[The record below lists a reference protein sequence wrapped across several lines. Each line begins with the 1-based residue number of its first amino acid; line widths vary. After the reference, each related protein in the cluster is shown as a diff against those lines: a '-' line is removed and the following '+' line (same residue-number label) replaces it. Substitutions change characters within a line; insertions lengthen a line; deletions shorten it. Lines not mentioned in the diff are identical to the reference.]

1 MYSDTWDRMVLQ
13 CSTQRKQREW
23 LPKTSAQMSVCH
35 QCSQTRADQL
45 QVLWPLSSLR
55 KRASSWKQTQSLCIK
70 NVIAS
75 DLCTFTP
82 TFCGYLLWM
91 AICLCCF
98 SVLAVILPFT
108 ERARK
113 PSSIPTS
120 SATRFIEAGS
130 FSHRQKNWY
139 QSIVVHSSYTG
150 VT

>member
-1 MYSDTWDRMVLQ
+1 MVLQ
-13 CSTQRKQREW
+13 HSTQKKERRW
-23 LPKTSAQMSVCH
+23 LSKTSAQTSCASSV
-35 QCSQTRADQL
+35 
-45 QVLWPLSSLR
+45 LSSEHTRSRCSELSAHSAR
-55 KRASSWKQTQSLCIK
+55 APVPENRHRACPHVTASSLCP
-70 NVIAS
+70 
-75 DLCTFTP
+75 FTP
-82 TFCGYLLWM
+82 ICGYLLWM

-98 SVLAVILPFT
+98 SVLAMIFPFT

-130 FSHRQKNWY
+130 FSHKQKNWY